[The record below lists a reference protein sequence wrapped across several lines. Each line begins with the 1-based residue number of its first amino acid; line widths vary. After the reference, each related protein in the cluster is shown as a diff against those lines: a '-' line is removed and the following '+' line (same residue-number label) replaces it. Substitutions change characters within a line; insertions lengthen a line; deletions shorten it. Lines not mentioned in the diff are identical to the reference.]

1 MRIFIVFTALLT
13 LASCKHGSQ
22 QPDPPVGTV
31 DNICFERDILPI
43 FQSNCAMSGCHDA
56 TTQADGVQLTS
67 YSTIM
72 NTGEIEPGKPNKS
85 EAYEEIID
93 GKMPPY
99 GYTPLSQAQKDLLY
113 QWIAEGA
120 KNGVDCPSTC
130 DSNTFT
136 YSGAVSKIMAQRC
149 VGCHSAA
156 NASGG
161 IDLSSHAAVKAQATR
176 GALMGS
182 IQGKA
187 PWKFMPQGG
196 NSLSDCE
203 IAQIRKWIDAGTPND

>member
-1 MRIFIVFTALLT
+1 MRTVLLITAVLA

-22 QPDPPVGTV
+22 KPDTPTGTAG
-31 DNICFERDILPI
+31 DICFERDILPI
-43 FQSNCAMSGCHDA
+43 FQSNCALSGCHDA
-56 TTQADGVQLTS
+56 GTQADGVQLTS

-72 NTGEIEPGKPNKS
+72 NTGEIEPGKPNSS
-85 EAYEEIID
+85 EAYSEIAK

-99 GYTPLSQAQKDLLY
+99 GYKPLSQAQKDLLY
-113 QWIAEGA
+113 KWIADGA

-130 DSNTFT
+130 DSNTYT

-149 VGCHSAA
+149 VGCHSGS

-161 IDLSSHAAVKAQATR
+161 IDLSSHAGVKAQASK
-176 GALMGS
+176 GALLGS

-203 IAQIRKWIDAGTPND
+203 IAQIRKWIEAGTPND

>member
-1 MRIFIVFTALLT
+1 MRAFLLIIAV
-13 LASCKHGSQ
+13 LAVASCKHESQ
-22 QPDPPVGTV
+22 NPDDPTGTA
-31 DNICFERDILPI
+31 DDICFERDILPI

-56 TTQADGVQLTS
+56 STQANGVQLTS

-72 NTGEIEPGKPNKS
+72 NTGEIEPGKPNSS
-85 EAYEEIID
+85 EAYREIAN

-99 GYTPLSQAQKDLLY
+99 GYTPLRQAQKDLLY
-113 QWIAEGA
+113 KWIADGA

-130 DSNTFT
+130 DSNTYT

-149 VGCHSAA
+149 VGCHSGS

-176 GALMGS
+176 GALLGS
-182 IQGKA
+182 IQGKS

-196 NSLSDCE
+196 TSLSDCE
-203 IAQIRKWIDAGTPND
+203 IAQIRKWMEAGTPND

>member
-1 MRIFIVFTALLT
+1 MRAFLLIIAV
-13 LASCKHGSQ
+13 LAVASCKHESQ
-22 QPDPPVGTV
+22 NPDDPTGTA
-31 DNICFERDILPI
+31 DDICFERDILPI

-56 TTQADGVQLTS
+56 STQANGVQLTS

-72 NTGEIEPGKPNKS
+72 NTGEIEPGKPNSS
-85 EAYEEIID
+85 EAYREIAN

-99 GYTPLSQAQKDLLY
+99 GYTPLRQAQKDLLY
-113 QWIAEGA
+113 KWIADGA

-149 VGCHSAA
+149 VGCHSGS

-176 GALMGS
+176 GALLGS
-182 IQGKA
+182 IQGKS

-196 NSLSDCE
+196 TSLSDCE
-203 IAQIRKWIDAGTPND
+203 IAQIRKWMESGTPND

>member
-1 MRIFIVFTALLT
+1 MRTFLLIIAV
-13 LASCKHGSQ
+13 LAVASCKHESQ
-22 QPDPPVGTV
+22 NPDDPTGTA
-31 DNICFERDILPI
+31 DDICFERDILPI
-43 FQSNCAMSGCHDA
+43 FQSNCALSGCHDA
-56 TTQADGVQLTS
+56 STQADGVQLTS
-67 YSTIM
+67 YSTIL
-72 NTGEIEPGKPNKS
+72 NTGEIEPGKPNSS
-85 EAYEEIID
+85 EAYEEIAK

-113 QWIAEGA
+113 KWIADGA

-130 DSNTFT
+130 DSNTYT

-149 VGCHSAA
+149 VGCHSGS

-176 GALMGS
+176 GALLGS
-182 IQGKA
+182 IQGKS

-196 NSLSDCE
+196 TSLSDCE
-203 IAQIRKWIDAGTPND
+203 IAQIRKWMEAGTPND

>member
-1 MRIFIVFTALLT
+1 MRTFLLIVAVLAV
-13 LASCKHGSQ
+13 ASCKHESQ
-22 QPDPPVGTV
+22 NPDAPTGTA
-31 DNICFERDILPI
+31 DDICFERDILPI

-56 TTQADGVQLTS
+56 STQADGVQLTS

-72 NTGEIEPGKPNKS
+72 NTGEIEPGKPNSS
-85 EAYEEIID
+85 EAYREIAN

-113 QWIAEGA
+113 KWIADGA

-130 DSNTFT
+130 DSNTYT

-149 VGCHSAA
+149 VGCHSGS

-176 GALMGS
+176 GALLGS
-182 IQGKA
+182 IQGKS

-196 NSLSDCE
+196 TSLSDCE
-203 IAQIRKWIDAGTPND
+203 IAQIRKWMEAGTPND